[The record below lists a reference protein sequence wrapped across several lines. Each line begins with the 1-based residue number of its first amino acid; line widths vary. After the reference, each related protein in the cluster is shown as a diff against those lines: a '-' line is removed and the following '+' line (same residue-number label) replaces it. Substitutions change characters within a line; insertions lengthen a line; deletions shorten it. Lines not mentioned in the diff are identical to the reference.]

1 MESGTCGV
9 EGRQKEGS
17 IMASVLKVKGMSC
30 NHCVMTVTKALN
42 KLDGI
47 QNVKVDIPKG
57 EVSFDNTKSLALDK
71 VEKAITDAGY
81 AVVKQW
87 CNAK

>member
-1 MESGTCGV
+1 MESGICSV
-9 EGRQKEGS
+9 EGRQKEGT

-47 QNVKVDIPKG
+47 QNVKVDLPNG
-57 EVSFDNTKSLALDK
+57 EVSFDNTKALALDK
-71 VEKAITDAGY
+71 VEKVITDAGY
-81 AVVKQW
+81 QVVKQW